1 MSGHEYRPGGW
12 TALVTDDALALL
24 PPGVSEDV
32 ARELWQLSATGT
44 RLGAWVEYLAAA
56 GISALPS
63 FAMVEAHPEGLRV
76 LVRGEVDVEQDGRVV
91 SGRGLTTWRE
101 ELLPAAD
108 VTVRAETTDAGW
120 LPVTGGIVRASAARL
135 LASPQ
140 PAPAPPE
147 DEEDVELTVARMPAL
162 AAAVGVRPATAPAT
176 GPAADAG
183 TAGAVADASD
193 APPAGG
199 LLAAVPPAPDVRPAP
214 ASAPVPATLPTPAPP
229 AAAPATPD
237 PALAA
242 APPAVAPTTPDPA
255 PAPVPA
261 SDAETAATADE
272 PDDESDEAPPAPPA
286 PPVPPSP
293 PAPPAPP
300 VPSPV
305 DAVAEEEPEDS
316 DDYDFLLWST
326 EQVHAHRS
334 GQEPAPDAEPGD
346 AEPAAAVPAEPAEPA
361 EPGLPDLEAT
371 RLPEPEEDATG
382 TFAPGGI
389 IDSVPGLS
397 RPAAPVGAP
406 VDLPPP
412 PAAEPGD
419 DGDHDGETI
428 ATSEIPAT
436 ATPVAHE
443 PAPRPAPGVELVLS
457 TGPRIEMDRPVL
469 LGRAPEATRFAGTEV
484 PRLVSVSNP
493 ERDISSTHVEVRPA
507 GGHVVVTDMNSTNGT
522 VVHLPDQ
529 PSFRLQPGTG
539 VPVGPGAVIELG
551 VGVEL
556 TVQRVEGAQ

>member
-24 PPGVSEDV
+24 PPGVPEDV

-63 FAMVEAHPEGLRV
+63 FAIVEAHPEGLRV
-76 LVRGEVDVEQDGRVV
+76 VVRGEIDVEQGGRIL

-108 VTVRAETTDAGW
+108 VTVSAETTDGGW
-120 LPVTGGIVRASAARL
+120 LPVAGGIVRASAARL

-140 PAPAPPE
+140 PPPAPPE

-162 AAAVGVRPATAPAT
+162 AAAVGVRPAAAPVPAS
-176 GPAADAG
+176 GPAASADAG
-183 TAGAVADASD
+183 TAAAVADVSD
-193 APPAGG
+193 APP
-199 LLAAVPPAPDVRPAP
+199 PTP
-214 ASAPVPATLPTPAPP
+214 APVPATPP
-229 AAAPATPD
+229 A
-237 PALAA
+237 
-242 APPAVAPTTPDPA
+242 PA
-255 PAPVPA
+255 PAPVAPPA
-261 SDAETAATADE
+261 VTPAPVAPPAPVQVPVPPADPAPVPAAAAETAVTADE
-272 PDDESDEAPPAPPA
+272 PDEEESDEAPAP
-286 PPVPPSP
+286 PPVPQ
-293 PAPPAPP
+293 AP
-300 VPSPV
+300 
-305 DAVAEEEPEDS
+305 DAALVEEEPEDS

-334 GQEPAPDAEPGD
+334 EPAPAATDPADAAPAD
-346 AEPAAAVPAEPAEPA
+346 AAPADAGEPAGAEPAESGP
-361 EPGLPDLEAT
+361 PDLEAT
-371 RLPEPEEDATG
+371 RLPESDEDATG
-382 TFAPGGI
+382 IFAPGPI

-412 PAAEPGD
+412 PAVD

-436 ATPVAHE
+436 ATPVALE
-443 PAPRPAPGVELVLS
+443 PVVRPAPGVELVLS